1 MPTKP
6 PKLKTANAKYFT
18 GPPPVGF
25 ARATVVP
32 AVVIVI
38 CTDAPAFADGVTLA
52 GLKVHVA
59 YSGRPEQAN
68 VTALLN
74 PPSEVTFRLNV
85 ADWPARI
92 VALEVDGLALKS
104 ATVTETAFEA
114 AAAE

>member
-6 PKLKTANAKYFT
+6 PKHKMAMAKNVS
-18 GPPPVGF
+18 GPPWIGF
-25 ARATVVP
+25 AKAAAVP

-38 CTDAPAFADGVTLA
+38 CTDALAFADGVTLA

-92 VALEVDGLALKS
+92 VALEADGLALKS

-114 AAAE
+114 AA